1 MTPSPTRAREPAVPV
16 RFARAA
22 LKYATRRGVDAEALL
37 TSSGI
42 APALLRED
50 GARITSAAFAALL
63 TRAML
68 AMDDE
73 GLGFYRR
80 PIPVGSWSMMCFA
93 GTNTRLLRTALDRY
107 CRFLCL
113 LDVGLMPALLDVD
126 GRAVLRFRKSDPAW
140 REDRFVSE
148 SMLVTVHRFTSWLL
162 QEHVPL
168 AWVSLP
174 HPHPHP
180 RPADVDEYRS
190 LFLGAAMRFE
200 QPCAE
205 LAFGQHFL
213 DQPLR
218 QDGQSLRR
226 FLEAPLLALLTTRY
240 RTTSWTTRVKRLL
253 GAAELH
259 DVESMETIAARLHT
273 HPQSLRRR
281 LAEEGTSFK
290 QLVDDVRREAALY
303 HLGQSNV
310 TTEEAAERAGFSETS
325 AFIRAFKRWTGLTP
339 HAYRKSAPARL
350 TGSGR

>member
-1 MTPSPTRAREPAVPV
+1 V
-16 RFARAA
+16 RFPRAA
-22 LKYATRRGVDAEALL
+22 LKHATRCGVNPEALL
-37 TSSGI
+37 TSCGI
-42 APALLRED
+42 EPALLRED
-50 GARITSAAFAALL
+50 GARITSEAFANLL

-126 GRAVLRFRKSDPAW
+126 GKAVLRFAKSDPGW
-140 REDRFVSE
+140 QEDRFVSE
-148 SMLVTVHRFTSWLL
+148 SMLVTAHRFTSWLL

-168 AWVSLP
+168 AWVSI
-174 HPHPHP
+174 PHP
-180 RPADVDEYRS
+180 RPADVDEYPS
-190 LFLGAAMRFE
+190 LFLGSAVRFD
-200 QPCAE
+200 QPCAQI
-205 LAFGQHFL
+205 AFGQHFL
-213 DQPLR
+213 DQPLQ

-253 GAAELH
+253 GADELH
-259 DVESMETIAARLHT
+259 DMQSMESIAARLHI

-290 QLVDDVRREAALY
+290 QAIDDVRRETALY
-303 HLGQSNV
+303 HLGKTNV

-339 HAYRKSAPARL
+339 HAYRKGAPARL

>member
-1 MTPSPTRAREPAVPV
+1 MTLSPTRAREPAVPV

-22 LKYATRRGVDAEALL
+22 LKHATRCGVDAEALL
-37 TSSGI
+37 TGSGI
-42 APALLRED
+42 APALLRQD
-50 GARITSAAFAALL
+50 GARITSAAFAGLL

-174 HPHPHP
+174 HP
-180 RPADVDEYRS
+180 RPPDVDEYRS

-240 RTTSWTTRVKRLL
+240 RTTSWTTR
-253 GAAELH
+253 GEAAPRRGR
-259 DVESMETIAARLHT
+259 AARRAEHGEHRRAAA
-273 HPQSLRRR
+273 HPSPVAPPAARRGGNLVQAGGRRR
-281 LAEEGTSFK
+281 AARGGDLPPGKVER
-290 QLVDDVRREAALY
+290 DDGE
-303 HLGQSNV
+303 
-310 TTEEAAERAGFSETS
+310 
-325 AFIRAFKRWTGLTP
+325 K
-339 HAYRKSAPARL
+339 
-350 TGSGR
+350 